1 MDSATVNLATEKAV
15 VQGHAGLLRPAAL
28 IEAVQDAGYEAT
40 LLTGNAER
48 EQALAA
54 AEEARLRRLL
64 WQVVAAAV
72 LSVPL
77 TLSMAGVELPG
88 WLALVLATPV
98 QFGIGARFYRAGWK
112 ALRAGSGNMDLLV
125 ALGTSAAYFYSVWLI
140 VSGTSQHTYFE
151 AAAVVIT
158 LVLFG
163 RWLEARAKRSTGSA
177 IRALMALR
185 PETARVERNGTE
197 VEVPAGAVALG
208 DVVVVRPG
216 ERLPTDGRVLS
227 GNSQVDESLLTG
239 ESLPVDKA
247 PDDRVVGGSI
257 NGCGLLRVETTA
269 VGEDSTLAR
278 VIALVEGAQ
287 TRKAPVQRL
296 VDRVAAVFVPVVIG
310 CALVALFAWWALVGS
325 FAAGLIAAV
334 SVLVIACPCSLGLA
348 TPTALMVGTGAAA
361 RAGIL
366 IRDAEALERAH
377 RVDTVVLDK
386 TGTLTEGHPAVT
398 EIVPVGVD
406 EAELLRIA
414 ASAQAGSE
422 HPLARAVLSAS
433 ASWPVLIRP
442 SAPERSGQ
450 SETVP
455 GLTEAGDRGKPG
467 HDGRFPASLASTSLG
482 TSLGTLTEF
491 QAQPGLGLTARVDGR
506 PIAIGNRRLMQ
517 MRGVALS
524 LDDRAAELEAQ
535 GRTVMWIAALQPQ
548 PALLGI
554 IAVADPVKP
563 HAAEAV
569 RRLRAAGV
577 EPVLLTGD
585 NARTAQA
592 VARALD
598 IRDVH
603 AEVLPADK
611 AAHVEKL
618 QREGH
623 QVAMVGDGV
632 NDAPALA
639 QADVGIAMG
648 TGADVAM
655 QAAGIT
661 LMRGEP
667 LLIADAIGISRAT
680 WRKIQQNL
688 FWAFVY
694 NVVGIPLAGFG
705 LLSPMLAGAAMAFSS
720 VSVVSNALLLR
731 RWRPGRRGMNIGE
744 AAERSGV
751 PAKTIRYYELIGLI
765 GPAERIGEP
774 LPQLQRRRGG
784 HAASGRAGAAA
795 GLLDRGS
802 EEPGGA
808 VPRPSP
814 GERRRQGAGAAAHCP
829 AGPQAGGIADGA
841 RGAGRSGGTLPR
853 RRPAGMPDPGRAGG
867 EVATS
872 LPRGSQGPDAGKG
885 RRIIELTDAGD
896 ACRPVVMTGSVRPD
910 LPTAVPVRRGRLP
923 HQPHSRRPASTAAA
937 PAAASRPAGPGA
949 HAQRH
954 HVSPLQR
961 ETRHRQRGQPSR
973 AAGAIRR
980 LHRPPA
986 KCGRSARAAACRPT
1000 GGAMRHRRPP
1010 AAPAARCIA
1019 PAAGRARHWPGA
1031 AVAPAPA
1038 DRR

>member
-1 MDSATVNLATEKAV
+1 MDAITPSSDTVPERLRLPISGMTCATCAGRVEQALNALPGVQATVNLADEQADIRFDPHRVDSAALVEAVENAGYDVPPENLEFAIGGMTCATCAGRVEQALKQVPGVDGATVNLATEKAV

-48 EQALAA
+48 ERALEAGEA
-54 AEEARLRRLL
+54 ARLRRLL
-64 WQVVAAAV
+64 WQVIAAV
-72 LSVPL
+72 ALSLPL
-77 TLSMAGVELPG
+77 MLSMTGLALPA
-88 WLALVLATPV
+88 WLALLLATPV

-125 ALGTSAAYFYSVWLI
+125 ALGTSAAYFYSVWLAFFTA
-140 VSGTSQHTYFE
+140 SHHTYFE

-185 PETARVERNGTE
+185 PETARVERNGAE
-197 VEVPAGAVALG
+197 VELPVSAVAPG

-227 GNSQVDESLLTG
+227 GSSQVDESLLTG

-257 NGCGLLRVETTA
+257 NGGGLLRVETTA

-287 TRKAPVQRL
+287 TRKPPVQRL

-310 CALVALFAWWALVGS
+310 CALIALLGWWALAGS

-348 TPTALMVGTGAAA
+348 TPAALMVGTGAAA

-377 RVDTVVLDK
+377 KVDTVVLDK

-398 EIVPVGVD
+398 EMIATGAKEP
-406 EAELLRIA
+406 ELLQVA

-422 HPLARAVLSAS
+422 HPLARAVLA
-433 ASWPVLIRP
+433 R
-442 SAPERSGQ
+442 
-450 SETVP
+450 
-455 GLTEAGDRGKPG
+455 AGDMR
-467 HDGRFPASLASTSLG
+467 
-482 TSLGTLTEF
+482 LGTLAEF
-491 QAQPGLGLTARVDGR
+491 QSHGGMGLTAEVDGR
-506 PIAIGNRRLMQ
+506 RIAIGNRRLM
-517 MRGVALS
+517 RAHDVAPS
-524 LDDRAAELEAQ
+524 LEAEAAGLETQ
-535 GRTVMWIAALQPQ
+535 GRTVMWVAALDPL
-548 PALLGI
+548 PELLGI

-577 EPVLLTGD
+577 EPILLTGD
-585 NARTAQA
+585 NLRTAQA
-592 VARALD
+592 VAKVLG
-598 IRDVH
+598 IRDVR

-611 AAHVEKL
+611 AAHVERL
-618 QREGH
+618 QREGR

-661 LMRGEP
+661 LMRGDP

-680 WRKIQQNL
+680 WRKIRQNL
-688 FWAFVY
+688 FWAFAY
-694 NVVGIPLAGFG
+694 NVLGIPLAGFG

-731 RWRPGRRGMNIGE
+731 RWRP
-744 AAERSGV
+744 
-751 PAKTIRYYELIGLI
+751 
-765 GPAERIGEP
+765 
-774 LPQLQRRRGG
+774 
-784 HAASGRAGAAA
+784 AG
-795 GLLDRGS
+795 
-802 EEPGGA
+802 GGA
-808 VPRPSP
+808 
-814 GERRRQGAGAAAHCP
+814 
-829 AGPQAGGIADGA
+829 
-841 RGAGRSGGTLPR
+841 
-853 RRPAGMPDPGRAGG
+853 
-867 EVATS
+867 
-872 LPRGSQGPDAGKG
+872 
-885 RRIIELTDAGD
+885 
-896 ACRPVVMTGSVRPD
+896 
-910 LPTAVPVRRGRLP
+910 
-923 HQPHSRRPASTAAA
+923 
-937 PAAASRPAGPGA
+937 
-949 HAQRH
+949 
-954 HVSPLQR
+954 
-961 ETRHRQRGQPSR
+961 
-973 AAGAIRR
+973 
-980 LHRPPA
+980 
-986 KCGRSARAAACRPT
+986 
-1000 GGAMRHRRPP
+1000 
-1010 AAPAARCIA
+1010 
-1019 PAAGRARHWPGA
+1019 
-1031 AVAPAPA
+1031 
-1038 DRR
+1038 